1 MISVEN
7 LSKRFGSVVA
17 VDEVSFQVEK
27 DEVVGFLGPNGAGK
41 TTTMRIL
48 ACFIPAT
55 SGTAKVAGYDV
66 FAESLKA
73 RRELGYMPENVPAYN
88 DMRVQEYLSYR
99 GKLKGLRRRDRRRRL
114 GEVMERC
121 WIGDVSRKLIG
132 QLSKGYRQRVG
143 LAEALIH
150 DPKILILDEPTLGL
164 DPNQIRETRAL
175 IRELGEDHTIL
186 LSTHI
191 LPEAEMVCGRVII
204 ISRGRIVAMDTP
216 ENLMSALQKGAA
228 ISLEVRGPG
237 ENIKSVLE
245 AIPEVQRVEWRQRNG
260 VHNFVIQVSGEADV
274 REEVFQRCAKN
285 GWVIR
290 ELKREMMALE
300 DIFYEITMREPEVGG

>member
-1 MISVEN
+1 MINVAS

-17 VDEVSFQVEK
+17 VDDVSFHVEK
-27 DEVVGFLGPNGAGK
+27 GEVVGFLGPNGAGK

-48 ACFIPAT
+48 VCFIPAS
-55 SGTAKVAGYDV
+55 SGTARVAGYDV
-66 FAESLKA
+66 FTESLRV
-73 RRELGYMPENVPAYN
+73 RRQLGYMPENVPAYN
-88 DMRVQEYLSYR
+88 DMRVQEYLNYR
-99 GKLKGLRRRDRRRRL
+99 GKLKGLRRRERRRRL

-121 WIGDVSRKLIG
+121 WITDVGRTLIG
-132 QLSKGYRQRVG
+132 QLSKGYCQRVG

-150 DPKILILDEPTLGL
+150 DPQILILDEPTIGL
-164 DPNQIRETRAL
+164 DPNQIREVRAL
-175 IRELGEDHTIL
+175 IRELGQDHTIL

-204 ISRGRIVAMDTP
+204 INHGRIVAMDTP
-216 ENLMSALQKGAA
+216 ERLMSALQKGAA
-228 ISLEVRGPG
+228 ISVDVRGPG

-245 AIPEVQRVEWRQRNG
+245 AIPQVQKVEWRKRNG
-260 VHNFVIQVSGEADV
+260 VHNFIIHVAGDADL

-290 ELKREMMALE
+290 ELKRELMALE
-300 DIFYEITMREPEVGG
+300 DIFYEITMREREVSE